1 MVKVTRTQDHV
12 RRASYKFFA
21 DPRGGGYPIFIRRT
35 AANQP
40 PTQHPQS
47 KEVRWLR
54 DRFAWANYVWST
66 FTSDQRSF
74 YRQIAVEVTT
84 SFPAGRVE
92 SRLLSGQELFIAMMM
107 KIRSY
112 GQYKGL
118 VPQKWE
124 LYAKDLCGNIFED
137 TVITVWSKSLKRT
150 VVRQTADEYGLF
162 QWISLAPW
170 ALPFQI
176 TIKTKCLGTIVR
188 QFTTMTEFMH
198 FTGEA
203 ILHPIKVYNTHT
215 GEWTLPDDPVW
226 VRRSCSGGNKS
237 MYQFN
242 TVERVLPGMTGH
254 WREPIVQILP
264 GPDCSYFLRAGS
276 YYVPGV
282 NQIWWH
288 NNHIMDVN
296 EWAWPI
302 FSTYVKIYG
311 PTGEIMEWP

>member
-1 MVKVTRTQDHV
+1 MVRVTPTKPHV

-66 FTSDQRSF
+66 FTSDQRHF
-74 YRQIAVEVTT
+74 YRSIALEVTT
-84 SFPAGRVE
+84 SMGSGRVV
-92 SRLLSGQELFIAMMM
+92 SKLLSGQELFIAMMM

-124 LYAKDLCGNIFED
+124 LYAKDLCGHIFED

-150 VVRQTADEYGLF
+150 VVRQTADEFGLF
-162 QWISLAPW
+162 QWISLPVW

-176 TIKTKCLGTIVR
+176 TIKTKCLGTITR
-188 QFTTMTEFMH
+188 QFTTITEFMA
-198 FTGEA
+198 FTAEA
-203 ILHPIKVYNTHT
+203 ILHPIKVYNTST
-215 GEWTLPDDPVW
+215 GEWTLPDEPTW
-226 VRRSCSGGNKS
+226 VRRSCSGS
-237 MYQFN
+237 LRSVYQFN
-242 TVERVLPGMTGH
+242 TTDRVLPGMTSH
-254 WREPIVQILP
+254 WRKPIVQVMP
-264 GPDCSYFLRAGS
+264 GPDCSFFLRAGS
-276 YYVPGV
+276 YYCPGV

-288 NNHIMDVN
+288 NSKIMDVS

-302 FSTYVKIYG
+302 FSAYVKIYG